1 MIEPKYRIV
10 YEDPAFPDA
19 PARIVVPSPN
29 WIEDAI
35 AGNLPPVWV
44 HLELKD
50 DEDRAIAEGRHES
63 FRHDD
68 EKWQQQFT
76 APRIGPLTEE
86 QAMEY
91 LLMKDV
97 PRRVWEDYQE
107 GANRT
112 RFKIVLKEQV
122 PSDRTFRNAWRLTE

>member
-10 YEDPAFPDA
+10 YDDPAFPDH
-19 PARIVVPSPN
+19 PTKVVVPSPN
-29 WIEDAI
+29 WLEDAL

-44 HLELKD
+44 HWQLQE
-50 DEDRAIAEGRHES
+50 DEQTAIAEGRAAT
-63 FRHDD
+63 FAHDE
-68 EKWQQQFT
+68 EKWMLQFT

-107 GANRT
+107 GANYT
-112 RFKIVLKEQV
+112 RFRIVAKEQV
-122 PSDRTFRNAWRLTE
+122 PSDRTFRNAWRLAE